1 MRYPSSTPFAPCSW
15 RRIRGGRVPR
25 AGSVTFARAEDSAL
39 EDPVVAELDAAA
51 SRSCHR
57 VTPAE
62 YVGTLRRLADA
73 LMVEFSS
80 EKAAHPLGLFGVWK
94 IVDEVMRLIVDGDGK
109 RLLPHA
115 PVRHTAGDSLAQMQ
129 VEPGHDLEV
138 AKADL
143 ADFFHTCDA
152 VNRLLPLFRTSPGV
166 GGRLRPRWTCRR
178 MLSMRRVS
186 RILGSPRCPWGSGR
200 RLA

>member
-1 MRYPSSTPFAPCSW
+1 MA
-15 RRIRGGRVPR
+15 
-25 AGSVTFARAEDSAL
+25 
-39 EDPVVAELDAAA
+39 AAA

-57 VTPAE
+57 VAPAE

-94 IVDEVMRLIVDGDGK
+94 IVDEVMRLIVDG
-109 RLLPHA
+109 RPA
-115 PVRHTAGDSLAQMQ
+115 NAFFRTPQYVHTAGDSLAQMQ

-152 VNRLLPLFRTSPGV
+152 VNRLRRYFG
-166 GGRLRPRWTCRR
+166 LRPVSAAALRAWVCR
-178 MLSMRRVS
+178 
-186 RILGSPRCPWGSGR
+186 
-200 RLA
+200 A